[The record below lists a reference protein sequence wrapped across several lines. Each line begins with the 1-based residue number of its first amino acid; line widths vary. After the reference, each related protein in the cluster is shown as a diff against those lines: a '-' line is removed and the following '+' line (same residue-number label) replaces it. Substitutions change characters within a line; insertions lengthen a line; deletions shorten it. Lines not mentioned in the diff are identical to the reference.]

1 MTVEVRGAKEVLREL
16 RKIDPE
22 ARKSFNKEA
31 KRIVKPAIDV
41 AQAKYP
47 WKILSGMARP
57 WTTKSG
63 RVLFPYTQSAAQKG
77 VKPSVNTSRS
87 KNYVLAVIQKDV
99 AASIVDMAGK
109 KTKGR
114 SGPGSTSGE
123 RFVYNVTGVLG
134 QPSRVMWPAVEEQM
148 PAIEDEMR
156 KVLDEVAVRVNRK
169 IDEVR

>member
-63 RVLFPYTQSAAQKG
+63 RALFPYTQSAAQKG

-134 QPSRVMWPAVEEQM
+134 QPSRVMWPAVEGQM

>member
-22 ARKSFNKEA
+22 ARKTFTKEA
-31 KRIVKPAIDV
+31 KRIVKPGVDV
-41 AQAKYP
+41 AKAKYP

-57 WTTKSG
+57 WNSKSG
-63 RVLFPYTQSAAQKG
+63 RVLFPYSQSAAQKG
-77 VKPSVNTSRS
+77 VKPSVNSSRS

-114 SGPGSTSGE
+114 TGPGSTSGE
-123 RFVYNVTGVLG
+123 RFVYNVTGEMG
-134 QPSRVMWPAVEEQM
+134 QPSRVMWPAIEGQM
-148 PAIEDEMR
+148 PAIQDEMR
-156 KVLDEVAVRVNRK
+156 QVLDEVAKAVNRR
-169 IDEVR
+169 IDVVG